1 MGSEEAVEVNRAGHR
16 QGGRK
21 LSVLPPFLLSL
32 PFPFFP
38 ISPFFPSSLIVWKSS
53 TKPEPQD
60 TVAKLYSYT
69 EDMHHSLGRKGLGD
83 TENTYIQHPVLT
95 ELLELN
101 TMQAWTMTSSG
112 DHRP

>member
-1 MGSEEAVEVNRAGHR
+1 MNGAGHR

-38 ISPFFPSSLIVWKSS
+38 ISPFCPSSLIVRKSS
-53 TKPEPQD
+53 TKPAPQD
-60 TVAKLYSYT
+60 TIAKLCSYT
-69 EDMHHSLGRKGLGD
+69 EGMHHSLGRKGLGD
-83 TENTYIQHPVLT
+83 TENAYMQHPVLT

-101 TMQAWTMTSSG
+101 TMQAWTVTSSG
-112 DHRP
+112 AHRP

>member
-1 MGSEEAVEVNRAGHR
+1 MKRTGHR

-32 PFPFFP
+32 PFPSFP
-38 ISPFFPSSLIVWKSS
+38 ISPIVQKSS

-69 EDMHHSLGRKGLGD
+69 EDMHHSLGRKALGD
-83 TENTYIQHPVLT
+83 TENTYIQHPVLM

-101 TMQAWTMTSSG
+101 TMQAWTMTM
-112 DHRP
+112 RKQAI